1 VSAPNVVPFVV
12 TNRTGKRNRAGRL
25 PVIRP
30 FLAACYVMGLRSFVK
45 TASRSGLLVCR
56 NGVRTFAAALRGQ
69 TSLACSLGAL
79 AAAPG
84 SVAMLAH
91 RLLHPLVTHCPLPS
105 HCIADRCFFCE
116 RQSRHLVKLSP
127 S

>member
-56 NGVRTFAAALRGQ
+56 NGVRTFAAALCGQ
-69 TSLACSLGAL
+69 TSLACFVGAL

-84 SVAMLAH
+84 SGGDARASPATSSCHALSVA
-91 RLLHPLVTHCPLPS
+91 VTLYC
-105 HCIADRCFFCE
+105 
-116 RQSRHLVKLSP
+116 
-127 S
+127 

>member
-69 TSLACSLGAL
+69 TSLAC
-79 AAAPG
+79 
-84 SVAMLAH
+84 
-91 RLLHPLVTHCPLPS
+91 
-105 HCIADRCFFCE
+105 F
-116 RQSRHLVKLSP
+116 
-127 S
+127 